1 MVGMVLG
8 SCLWGGEECLQDS
21 SLFCTHM
28 VPLAVPCIP
37 AVLSVGW
44 GWLHSRCSLSWTQ

>member
-28 VPLAVPCIP
+28 FPWQCLA
-37 AVLSVGW
+37 
-44 GWLHSRCSLSWTQ
+44 SLQC